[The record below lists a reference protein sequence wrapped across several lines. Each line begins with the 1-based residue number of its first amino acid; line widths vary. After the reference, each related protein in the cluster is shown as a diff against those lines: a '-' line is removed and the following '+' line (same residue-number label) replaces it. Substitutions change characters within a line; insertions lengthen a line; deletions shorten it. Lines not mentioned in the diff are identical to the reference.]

1 MKELKFPLLNKDQIE
16 VRVGQVSEYGYTLL
30 LYKTSRTDAEILDQ
44 IVGIG
49 NWQKR
54 FYTLQGVGVG
64 DTVRSIVVCSVGIY
78 DEDKHE
84 WIWKDDSG
92 TEGNIE
98 QDKSICSD
106 AFKRAS
112 GGSCW
117 GIGRELYY
125 TGRIYVKGGTQKK
138 QYGSG
143 YELDDKFARFEV
155 KDISWNEKPLSLKRL
170 VIVDEN
176 DKVVFSYPKGTNVQ
190 PQAQKPT
197 QNAKQDNG
205 GAITTSDM
213 EYLQDY
219 IGKLTGDSYNNF
231 FVWLEKQCGTRN
243 IANLTEQQGNKV
255 VAILRRK

>member
-30 LYKTSRTDAEILDQ
+30 LYKTSRTDSEILDQ

-49 NWQKR
+49 NWQKK

-84 WIWKDDSG
+84 WVWKDDSG

-143 YELDDKFARFEV
+143 YELADKFARFEV
-155 KDISWNEKPLSLKRL
+155 KEISWNEKPLSLKRL

-176 DKVVFSYPKGTNVQ
+176 DKVVFSYPT
-190 PQAQKPT
+190 AQKVSQTSEKVAKNDKQPIDEKYKT
-197 QNAKQDNG
+197 LLQNYVGRLSAEKYSGFFNWLFYNYNVNNVADLTLEQAKDC
-205 GAITTSDM
+205 A
-213 EYLQDY
+213 
-219 IGKLTGDSYNNF
+219 GKLR
-231 FVWLEKQCGTRN
+231 L
-243 IANLTEQQGNKV
+243 
-255 VAILRRK
+255 